1 MIKVLFVDDEVMAMD
16 YLQNM
21 ISWEKEG
28 FSVVGHA
35 RSGKKA
41 LEIYDREKPD
51 IVISDI
57 KMTGMDGLELTK
69 RLKEKNPD
77 VVVILLS
84 AYRDFEYAQKGFEYG
99 VSNYL
104 LKHELCEEK
113 LIEELKKAKERLK
126 ANGRKRKFIRNTL

>member
-28 FSVVGHA
+28 FSVVGHV
-35 RSGKKA
+35 RSSKKA

-84 AYRDFEYAQKGFEYG
+84 AFIDIQYAQKGFEYG
-99 VSNYL
+99 VSFHL
-104 LKHELCEEK
+104 SKHELCEEK
-113 LIEELKKAKERLK
+113 LIEELKKQKSV
-126 ANGRKRKFIRNTL
+126 